1 MPSAGNRDARQLTAL
16 MIAPDRD
23 LARRFEESAAAAR
36 GFQIL
41 ADLKSYP
48 SQQTLDIRLRQ
59 LRPEVVLLDLA
70 TDLEEAVGLVR
81 SVTAANPDTR
91 VIGLHVRNDPAA
103 IVRSLRQGASE
114 FLCAPFEAA
123 IQEQALA
130 RIRRLIEPRIQSPQ
144 AAGTVAVFAS
154 AKPGSG
160 ASTLA
165 AQTAFALRRAA
176 AGRVLLADLDAMS
189 GTVTFYLKAGRPAA
203 GVIEV
208 RHGIDVLPAGMTP
221 GDSLDIASL
230 RELIARARQEY
241 SWVLLDL
248 PAIFHRATLLALPEA
263 DLAFLVT
270 TSELPSLAPGAQGD
284 RPAGTARLRQRP
296 RAGPGEPRS
305 QGAAGSAPSDVQK
318 ILAAPVHYSFP
329 NDYSSLDRALAE
341 GEPLAA
347 DCDLGR
353 AIERVCRGAGRS
365 RRGRTPRIRRR
376 KPRACRHGGPSMNV
390 RPSKRRGTENARPTW
405 DQRILQNAGRPR
417 SSLKPEYQ
425 ELKFTLHRKL
435 VDKINLEALAT
446 IDNQRVRGEVRQA
459 LISAHRRRA
468 DAAQLARKAAD
479 HRRSARR
486 SVRAGAA
493 RAAAGRP
500 HHLRHPGEHAQQVYV
515 ERKGVLELT
524 NVTLPRRP
532 APAADHRQD
541 RLARWDAAS
550 TNRRPWWTPG

>member
-270 TSELPSLAPGAQGD
+270 TSELPALHLARKAIGLLGQLGCGRD
-284 RPAGTARLRQRP
+284 RVRVLVNREAKGGRL
-296 RAGPGEPRS
+296 G
-305 QGAAGSAPSDVQK
+305 PSDVQK

-353 AIERVCRGAGRS
+353 AVGEFAG
-365 RRGRTPRIRRR
+365 G
-376 KPRACRHGGPSMNV
+376 
-390 RPSKRRGTENARPTW
+390 
-405 DQRILQNAGRPR
+405 
-417 SSLKPEYQ
+417 
-425 ELKFTLHRKL
+425 L
-435 VDKINLEALAT
+435 VEA
-446 IDNQRVRGEVRQA
+446 
-459 LISAHRRRA
+459 
-468 DAAQLARKAAD
+468 
-479 HRRSARR
+479 
-486 SVRAGAA
+486 
-493 RAAAGRP
+493 AAAGR
-500 HHLRHPGEHAQQVYV
+500 RHPAEEG
-515 ERKGVLELT
+515 
-524 NVTLPRRP
+524 
-532 APAADHRQD
+532 APAAMEVP
-541 RLARWDAAS
+541 A
-550 TNRRPWWTPG
+550 